1 VKLLVVLLMLASAS
15 CVRGGQC
22 YESVSDKDEGL
33 YCDNGATLV
42 YWNGRW
48 ACVCGPVENRT
59 VDQNSVDQQE

>member
-1 VKLLVVLLMLASAS
+1 MKLLFALLMLASTS
-15 CVRGGQC
+15 CLRGSC

>member
-1 VKLLVVLLMLASAS
+1 VKLLFVLLMLASAS
-15 CVRGGQC
+15 CLRGKC

-59 VDQNSVDQQE
+59 VEQNSVDQQE